1 MRSSFSR
8 SHLTPLSFVS
18 GYTPFRK
25 ARRPS
30 ARSMRNVADGAY
42 PPYTRSARATGE
54 PRSFTTSSLIA
65 RGTADQGGL
74 VSAPVRDNGPQLL
87 PGFARLFDRALVL
100 DGRDVARVFAE
111 DHRLQDAPHD
121 LPAPRLRQHVD
132 EVQLADDRERP
143 ELLPH
148 GREQLGLQR
157 VGRRVALPQHDE
169 RRDDLA
175 AKLVG
180 PSGYAGLGDRGVAKE
195 RRLDLDRPDA
205 VIGDLDDLVGPP
217 AEPDIPVGVDGG
229 R

>member
-1 MRSSFSR
+1 M
-8 SHLTPLSFVS
+8 
-18 GYTPFRK
+18 PFRK

-30 ARSMRNVADGAY
+30 ARSMRKVADGAY
-42 PPYTRSARATGE
+42 PPYTRSARATGD
-54 PRSFTTSSLIA
+54 PSSFATSSLIA

-87 PGFARLFDRALVL
+87 PGFARLLDRALVL
-100 DGRDVARVFAE
+100 DGRDVAGILAE
-111 DHRLQDAPHD
+111 DHGLQDTPHD
-121 LPAPRLRQHVD
+121 LSAPCLRQHVD

-157 VGRRVALPQHDE
+157 VGRRVPLPQHDE
-169 RRDDLA
+169 RRDDLT

-180 PSGYAGLGDRGVAKE
+180 PPRDAGFSDRGVTKE

-205 VIGDLDDLVGPP
+205 MVGDLDDLVGPA
-217 AEPDIPVGVDGG
+217 AEP
-229 R
+229 